1 MRKLLL
7 VLFLAVIALTI
18 KAQRFNGGI
27 LAGFNGSQV
36 EGDSYKG
43 YNKPG
48 AVAGFYVE
56 TDIAPAVFAGLEI
69 KYNQKGARKNPTA
82 KDPTKYIMRLNYIDL
97 PVYAGFRTG
106 EWGAVLAGIQPGYLL
121 SGKEFDVYGEFPPE
135 DQAEFNSFDLQ
146 ALIGFQFDFLD
157 YLKADLRFA
166 LSVLPIRDKPGDT
179 NYYWHD
185 SQFNNV
191 ISLALYYQ
199 IGGR

>member
-1 MRKLLL
+1 MKKYFLFIILLAAFSL
-7 VLFLAVIALTI
+7 V
-18 KAQRFNGGI
+18 KAQRFNGGV

-36 EGDSYKG
+36 EGDNYKG

-56 TDIAPAVFAGLEI
+56 TDIAPAVFVGMEI
-69 KYNQKGARKNPTA
+69 KFNQKGARKKITT
-82 KDPTKYIMRLNYIDL
+82 KDPEKYIMRLNYIDL

-121 SGKEFDVYGEFPPE
+121 SGKEFDVYGEFPRE
-135 DQAEFNSFDLQ
+135 DKAEFNNLDLQ
-146 ALIGFQFDFLD
+146 ALVGFQFDFLD

-166 LSVLPIRDKPGDT
+166 FSVLPIRGKPIDT
-179 NYYWHD
+179 PVYWLNN
-185 SQFNNV
+185 QFNNV